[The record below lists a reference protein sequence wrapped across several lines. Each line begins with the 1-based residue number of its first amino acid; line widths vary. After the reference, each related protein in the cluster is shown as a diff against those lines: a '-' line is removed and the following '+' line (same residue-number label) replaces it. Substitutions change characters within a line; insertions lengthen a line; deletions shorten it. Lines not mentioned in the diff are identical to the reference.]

1 MKTSSPE
8 HIYHLTEQA
17 LDGMCER
24 VAIRNR
30 ESYHERFAAMIE
42 SVRQATTP
50 QKPPTPDP
58 TTHLRRAADAARC
71 FDQVRGRTLDGQP
84 IATPAPN
91 KADA

>member
-24 VAIRNR
+24 VAVRNR
-30 ESYHERFAAMIE
+30 ESYRERFAAMIE
-42 SVRQATTP
+42 SVRQATAP

-58 TTHLRRAADAARC
+58 STRLRRAADAARC
-71 FDQVRGRTLDGQP
+71 FDLVRGRP
-84 IATPAPN
+84 M
-91 KADA
+91 KDA